1 MKQRQQRG
9 SVLIVSMVL
18 LLVMTLIGMAGI
30 EVTSLEE
37 KMVFNLRDRQV
48 AFEAAEAALLSA
60 EEYLQLDTGDTS
72 IIQFEGGSGGLY
84 SVEQSDSCNDSP
96 SSDSD
101 EDDSPGNSGNS
112 GNSSNEDDNESSET
126 VDSIALAKKDWDVG
140 CRIEFSSL
148 QPDAFTKQAPNFIVE
163 ELLVDELSPSLKV
176 GEVSDRY
183 VYYRVTTSA
192 QGLTGS
198 SEVRVQTVYKVY
210 RK

>member
-84 SVEQSDSCNDSP
+84 SVEQDATCKASS

-101 EDDSPGNSGNS
+101 DDDSSGNS
-112 GNSSNEDDNESSET
+112 GNSDDDSESSET
-126 VDSIALAKKDWDVG
+126 VDSTPLAEKDWDVG

-148 QPDAFTKQAPNFIVE
+148 QPDAFAKQAPNFIVE
-163 ELLVDELSPSLKV
+163 ELLVDDLSPSLKV
-176 GEVSDRY
+176 GEVSDRF

-192 QGLTGS
+192 QGLTDA